1 MSTYTIEL
9 SEYQG
14 NPGASNGEWFNQI
27 QTKLIL
33 EDGDILQIKQALI
46 NTQASTNTGISV
58 EEDTVAHIIFGFYDN
73 AVTGLGATYPM
84 LPNIMQSSNE
94 GNNPYTYRDNVF
106 NGATP
111 FVPPWI
117 ESNGTKTTADKQ
129 YSNTPWVAVVWDG
142 AKYTRKTVT
151 VVINIPQGIYSPDEL
166 GDLIT
171 REMQLSDTFIPFDA
185 HLSPAVGSPVGGPD
199 YYSFFCYPPYY
210 PTINNRTVLYSTD
223 NEYIY
228 QMKSYNYDGSLYG
241 SYMAGAPSPAL
252 SYQNDRF
259 QFTYLH
265 TPILLNADGK
275 PDTSPWTEIGA
286 SNYKADNE
294 VKFLSRYSG
303 LYIIDMTVH
312 SGQSNFWE
320 VMGFSQPSFVDE
332 NCSNIEDFTTSCFIN
347 EGSYVNKNFSLP
359 VQPSIIN
366 NQFNFFITSDVS
378 TSFSALSDYQYD
390 LSGYYL
396 INVISSFNNTFITEN
411 DVLSKVACV
420 CSKQYQA
427 GDYITAYSD
436 SSIMYQH
443 SGAPIMIGYFQV
455 QIVEPKTGAIA
466 NDLGAN
472 STIFLEIQKAQPQQQ
487 AIKAK

>member
-14 NPGASNGEWFNQI
+14 SPGASNGEWYNQI
-27 QTKLIL
+27 QSKVVL
-33 EDGDILQIKQALI
+33 EDGDMLQIKQALI

-58 EEDTVAHIIFGFYDN
+58 EEDTVAHITFGFYDN
-73 AVTGLGATYPM
+73 AVTGLTAKYPM
-84 LPNIMQSSNE
+84 LPPIMQSSNV

-106 NGATP
+106 NGATTY
-111 FVPPWI
+111 VPPWV
-117 ESNGTKTTADKQ
+117 ESNGTLVTAGKQ
-129 YSNTPWVAVVWDG
+129 YSNTPWVAVEWDG
-142 AKYTRKTVT
+142 AKYTRRTVT
-151 VVINIPQGIYSPDEL
+151 VVINIPQGIYSSDEL

-171 REMQLSDTFIPFDA
+171 REMQLSETFVPFDT
-185 HLSPAVGSPVGGPD
+185 HLAPAVASPADGPGR
-199 YYSFFCYPPYY
+199 YSFFCYPPHY
-210 PTINNRTVLYSTD
+210 PTVNGKTELVYTS
-223 NEYIY
+223 NEFMY
-228 QMKSYNYDGSLYG
+228 QNQFYNYDTDLYG

-265 TPILLNADGK
+265 TPILLNANGK

-286 SNYKADNE
+286 SNYKADDE
-294 VKFLSRYSG
+294 VRFLSRYSG

-312 SGQSNFWE
+312 SGQFNFWE
-320 VMGFSQPSFVDE
+320 VMGFSQSSFVDDD
-332 NCSNIEDFTTSCFIN
+332 CSNIEDFTTTCFIN

-359 VQPSIIN
+359 VQPSIVN
-366 NQFNFFITSDVS
+366 DQFNFFITSDVS
-378 TSFSALSDYQYD
+378 TSITALSDYQYD

-396 INVISSFNNTFITEN
+396 INVISSFNNKFITEN

-436 SSIMYQH
+436 SSIVYQH
-443 SGAPIMIGYFQV
+443 SGDPIMVGYFQV
-455 QIVEPKTGAIA
+455 QIIEPKTGVVA

-472 STIFLEIQKAQPQQQ
+472 SSIFLEIVKAPPQQQ
-487 AIKAK
+487 AIKGK